1 MKKYKFKAV
10 RAHQTDDHFVFS
22 FAAKPSDVLDFSE
35 IERVGRGE
43 DGQLKGFQRHQIST
57 HIKEIRDYLRR
68 DDALLPNAVI
78 VAFIDG
84 VKIKELSDGILEVT
98 IDTTDKKPGFVV
110 DGQQRLTALSGIE
123 KPDFQV
129 FVSALVCKDYNEL
142 RQQFILINNTRPL
155 PKTLIYELLPTV
167 EGLPERFTVR
177 SFAAR
182 MVDKLNFTPGSN
194 LWGEIRQHT
203 NPVGVLSDTAMQ
215 KFIMNSASDGA
226 LREMIK
232 EDNFEEK
239 AYDLVN
245 NFFGAVVRVFK
256 PEWIGMVPRTSRL
269 KHGAGIVAL
278 GFVMEV
284 LYSTNG
290 ASTEDEFAEGLE
302 LIKPYTAWT
311 SGTWDL
317 EEYDSRPW
325 NGIQNTPSDVYLLSK
340 YLVKVTKKAIRKSRR
355 A

>member
-1 MKKYKFKAV
+1 MTTFKFKAV
-10 RAHQTDDHFVFS
+10 RAHQTNDHYVFS
-22 FAAKPSDVLDFSE
+22 FAARPSEVLEFSE

-84 VKIKELSDGILEVT
+84 VEIKDLGDGILEIT
-98 IDTTDKKPGFVV
+98 IDTKEKKPGFIV

-129 FVSALVCKDYNEL
+129 FVSALVCKSYNEL

-167 EGLPERFTVR
+167 DGLPERFTVR
-177 SFAAR
+177 SFAAK
-182 MVDKLNFTPGSN
+182 MVDRLNFTPGSN
-194 LWGEIRQHT
+194 LLGEIRQHT
-203 NPVGVLSDTAMQ
+203 NPSGVLSDTAMQ

-232 EDNFEEK
+232 DENFEAK
-239 AYDLVN
+239 SYDVLN
-245 NFFGAVVRVFK
+245 NFFGAVIRVFK
-256 PEWIGMVPRTSRL
+256 PEWVGMVPRTSRL
-269 KHGAGIVAL
+269 KHGAGLVAL
-278 GFVMEV
+278 GYVMEI

-290 ASTEDEFAEGLE
+290 ARSEDEFAQGLE

-317 EEYDSRPW
+317 EDFDTRPW

-340 YLVKVTKKAIRKSRR
+340 FLVKVTKKAIRKVQRT
-355 A
+355 

>member
-1 MKKYKFKAV
+1 MTTYKFKAV

-22 FAAKPSDVLDFSE
+22 FAAKPKDILDFSE
-35 IERVGRGE
+35 IERVGRGD

-84 VKIKELSDGILEVT
+84 VKIKELGDGIIEVT
-98 IDTTDKKPGFVV
+98 INAKDKKPGFVV
-110 DGQQRLTALSGIE
+110 DGQQRLTALSGID

-167 EGLPERFTVR
+167 DGLPERFTVR
-177 SFAAR
+177 SFAAK

-215 KFIMNSASDGA
+215 KFIMNSASDGV

-232 EDNFEEK
+232 EENFEDR
-239 AYDLVN
+239 AYDLIN
-245 NFFGAVVRVFK
+245 NFFGAVIRVFK

-269 KHGAGIVAL
+269 KHGAGLVAL
-278 GFVMEV
+278 GFVMEI
-284 LYSTNG
+284 LYSMCG
-290 ASTEDEFAEGLE
+290 ATTEDDFAEGLE

-311 SGTWDL
+311 SGIWEL
-317 EEYDSRPW
+317 EDNDKRPW
-325 NGIQNTPSDVYLLSK
+325 NGVQNTPSDVYLLSK
-340 YLVKVTKKAIRKSRR
+340 YLVKVTKKAVRKAQRG
-355 A
+355 